1 MFLYKKTVQA
11 LVDRAS
17 TPDNITWAL
26 EGLVD
31 HYRMTYIDLGA
42 FSISKLRDHRHSYI
56 SILCLKKAV
65 HVELLEEWLPSSGL
79 AGNVKTVLA
88 KVFDC
93 FSVVRK
99 KVTCY
104 PDETEEL
111 DNSWRLGWP
120 DSAAFAADLI
130 EELVF
135 GVNFDGRYR
144 DALKTSLTVAA
155 DILDYPSIKAK
166 FDQIEAAIQVERG
179 PPAETAASAGTS
191 AASAGASSTPAASA
205 GSATPAHTQND
216 PSVSFPEVALKLPEA
231 ERQEWLKHVNKT
243 ISAHVKFV
251 ADQKTIS
258 SLEAKLKEAPL
269 AMLRGDPTGLVL
281 YHYDVKKAAETHF
294 RPELRIAPL
303 QDKEYKRVVK
313 AVLSARK
320 VNNTDPAM
328 VNGGEVALLLDG
340 GRRGNMTRLLAPWKE
355 EIPRKR
361 KRSDKDDKGGKG
373 DDDEDVMVDDVE
385 EDEADGSDADSKASL
400 QVKILQVAY
409 TEASIARRRAL
420 ARGTASLHQV
430 EWAHILAGKAINLPE
445 RPRKHYEGT
454 NCGDLLI
461 GVEMPPLAS
470 EWHVSVKEKAVYLGK
485 KKLIDPASAGSAVAA
500 PAGSAAEARED
511 AVQVPFCYHSMPENF
526 YAELIHMFF
535 AKLVLDLTPSD
546 ARFAWV
552 ALRSRIG
559 YCGLANNEEHAEA
572 MRRQLRH
579 LTFKGMLD
587 QNSGLYN
594 AAYAAAVEQHS
605 PVVAKAAEGKVAKGK
620 AKAKSKA
627 TEAKAAEAKGEA
639 KSKAKAKSKAAAKA
653 AEDDD
658 HQDEAPI
665 SGDEDDVWDP
675 LADLDEE

>member
-1 MFLYKKTVQA
+1 MCSCIKT

-31 HYRMTYIDLGA
+31 HYRMDYIDLGA
-42 FSISKLRDHRHSYI
+42 FATLKLRDHRQSYI
-56 SILCLKKAV
+56 AILCLKKAV

-88 KVFDC
+88 KTFGC

-120 DSAAFAADLI
+120 DSGAFAADLI
-130 EELVF
+130 EDLVF
-135 GVNFDGRYR
+135 ADTFDGRYK
-144 DALKTSLTVAA
+144 DALKNSLTVAA

-166 FDQIEAAIQVERG
+166 FDQIEAAIQVERV
-179 PPAETAASAGTS
+179 PPTETAASAGTS
-191 AASAGASSTPAASA
+191 AASAGASSTLAASA
-205 GSATPAHTQND
+205 GSPTPARTQHD
-216 PSVSFPEVALKLPEA
+216 PSVDFPEAALKLPEA
-231 ERQEWLKHVNKT
+231 ERYEWLKHVNKT
-243 ISAHVKFV
+243 ISSHVKFV

-258 SLEAKLKEAPL
+258 SLEASLKDAPL

-303 QDKEYKRVVK
+303 QEKEYKRVVK
-313 AVLSARK
+313 AILNARK

-328 VNGGEVALLLDG
+328 VNGGEVALILDG

-355 EIPRKR
+355 EAPRKR
-361 KRSDKDDKGGKG
+361 KRSDKYDKG
-373 DDDEDVMVDDVE
+373 DDEDVVVDDVE
-385 EDEADGSDADSKASL
+385 EDEADGSDADSKGGF

-409 TEASIARRRAL
+409 TEASVARRRAL
-420 ARGTASLHQV
+420 SRGTASLHQV

-461 GVEMPPLAS
+461 GVEIPPLEN

-535 AKLVLDLTPSD
+535 AKLVLDLTPFD

-605 PVVAKAAEGKVAKGK
+605 PPPAGQTSVAKGK
-620 AKAKSKA
+620 VK
-627 TEAKAAEAKGEA
+627 AKAAASKAPPPEPKPKGEA
-639 KSKAKAKSKAAAKA
+639 KPKAKPKPKGAAKA
-653 AEDDD
+653 EAKPEADNLNDDD
-658 HQDEAPI
+658 API

-675 LADLDEE
+675 LADLGEEG